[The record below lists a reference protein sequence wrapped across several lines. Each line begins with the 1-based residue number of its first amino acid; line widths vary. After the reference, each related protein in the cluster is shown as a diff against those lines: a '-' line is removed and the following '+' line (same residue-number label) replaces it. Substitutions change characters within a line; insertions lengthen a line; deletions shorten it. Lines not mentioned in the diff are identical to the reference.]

1 MQKSVVLIL
10 FSTISTVF
18 SGIFTFA
25 CGFYVLQL
33 TGSGS
38 LFGTYLSILAIIQV
52 LTMPIF
58 GNIIDRHSNKKMLI
72 LGQILSVVTLFI
84 FSVVYHEEIVS
95 IFVVMIVLVF
105 IDMIVKTVVSSNLQY
120 ITQDYFE
127 RVVTIRQ
134 TIQSATMI
142 AVPIVAGF
150 LVTVVH
156 INTLALLNSFT
167 EFVGLILIFMLSF
180 KPANALSKS
189 KKFTEG
195 MAESFKYVVKNR
207 NLSTLFLTS
216 SVINFL
222 GQSLSVGLP
231 IIIVTKLGYSS
242 AHLGTMESILGATL
256 LLTYLAL
263 NFFNMKNNLKK
274 MTVISMLILIVSLF
288 VIASSNIF
296 VAIPFWAYIVMIIGI
311 VLIGIAI
318 PIDNVPYQ
326 IMLHNTIDE
335 DYKSRVFALLQ
346 SLATGLNPL
355 GLIFFGFVIPYSYGL
370 VFLISGI
377 CMIFVMLYFIKN
389 YQEQEGQS

>member
-1 MQKSVVLIL
+1 MQKSVILIL

-105 IDMIVKTVVSSNLQY
+105 IDMIVKTIVSSNLQY

-150 LVTVVH
+150 
-156 INTLALLNSFT
+156 
-167 EFVGLILIFMLSF
+167 
-180 KPANALSKS
+180 
-189 KKFTEG
+189 
-195 MAESFKYVVKNR
+195 
-207 NLSTLFLTS
+207 
-216 SVINFL
+216 
-222 GQSLSVGLP
+222 
-231 IIIVTKLGYSS
+231 
-242 AHLGTMESILGATL
+242 
-256 LLTYLAL
+256 
-263 NFFNMKNNLKK
+263 
-274 MTVISMLILIVSLF
+274 
-288 VIASSNIF
+288 
-296 VAIPFWAYIVMIIGI
+296 
-311 VLIGIAI
+311 
-318 PIDNVPYQ
+318 
-326 IMLHNTIDE
+326 
-335 DYKSRVFALLQ
+335 
-346 SLATGLNPL
+346 
-355 GLIFFGFVIPYSYGL
+355 
-370 VFLISGI
+370 
-377 CMIFVMLYFIKN
+377 
-389 YQEQEGQS
+389 

>member
-1 MQKSVVLIL
+1 MQKSVILIL
-10 FSTISTVF
+10 FSTISAMF
-18 SGIFTFA
+18 SDIFTFA

-58 GNIIDRHSNKKMLI
+58 GNMIDRHSNQKMLI
-72 LGQILSVVTLFI
+72 LGQVLSVVTLFI
-84 FSVVYHEEIVS
+84 FSMAYHEEIAS
-95 IFVVMIVLVF
+95 IFCVMIVLAI
-105 IDMIVKTVVSSNLQY
+105 IDMIVKTIVSSNLQY

-150 LVTVVH
+150 LVTLVH

-167 EFVGLILIFMLSF
+167 EFVGLILIFMLRF

-189 KKFTEG
+189 IKFIEG
-195 MAESFKYVVKNR
+195 MAESFKYVFKNR

-222 GQSLSVGLP
+222 GQSLTVGLP
-231 IIIVTKLGYSS
+231 IIIVTLLGYSS
-242 AHLGTMESILGATL
+242 AHLGTMESILGVAL
-256 LLTYLAL
+256 LLTYITM

-274 MTVISMLILIVSLF
+274 LSVLSKLILIVSLF
-288 VIASSNIF
+288 VIASSNLFI
-296 VAIPFWAYIVMIIGI
+296 AISFWAYIVMIIGI

-318 PIDNVPYQ
+318 PIDNVPFQ
-326 IMLHNTIDE
+326 IMIHKTIDE

-389 YQEQEGQS
+389 YHEHAVQS

>member
-1 MQKSVVLIL
+1 MQKSVILIL

-18 SGIFTFA
+18 SDIFTFA

-58 GNIIDRHSNKKMLI
+58 GNMIDRHSNQKMLI
-72 LGQILSVVTLFI
+72 LGQVLSVVTLFI
-84 FSVVYHEEIVS
+84 FSMAYHEEIAS
-95 IFVVMIVLVF
+95 IFCVMIVLAI
-105 IDMIVKTVVSSNLQY
+105 IDMIVKTIVSSNLQY

-150 LVTVVH
+150 LVTLVH

-167 EFVGLILIFMLSF
+167 EFIGLILIFMLRF

-189 KKFTEG
+189 IKFIEG
-195 MAESFKYVVKNR
+195 MAESFKYVFKNR

-222 GQSLSVGLP
+222 GQSLTVGLP
-231 IIIVTKLGYSS
+231 IIIVTQLGYSS
-242 AHLGTMESILGATL
+242 AHLGTMESILGVAL
-256 LLTYLAL
+256 LLTYITL
-263 NFFNMKNNLKK
+263 NFFNMKNNFKK
-274 MTVISMLILIVSLF
+274 CLCYL
-288 VIASSNIF
+288 SSF
-296 VAIPFWAYIVMIIGI
+296 
-311 VLIGIAI
+311 
-318 PIDNVPYQ
+318 
-326 IMLHNTIDE
+326 
-335 DYKSRVFALLQ
+335 
-346 SLATGLNPL
+346 
-355 GLIFFGFVIPYSYGL
+355 
-370 VFLISGI
+370 
-377 CMIFVMLYFIKN
+377 
-389 YQEQEGQS
+389 